1 MSRNYSVKRPLKI
14 VALLLFTWFSIHQVV
29 IISDGLVDEAQKTEV
44 AVIFGNTVNVDGSLS
59 PRLKKRLN
67 KGIELFNSQK
77 VSKLFVSGGLGKE
90 GHYEGTKM
98 SEYLISKKI
107 PEHVIFV
114 DNRGSNT
121 RSTALNFKQLF
132 TQTKSV
138 TLVSQYHHVSRA
150 KLAFRQV
157 GVESVLGVHCDYF
170 ELRDFYSCFRE
181 FFAYYI
187 YLIRY

>member
-107 PEHVIFV
+107 PEDVIFV

-157 GVESVLGVHCDYF
+157 GVENVLGVHCDYF

>member
-1 MSRNYSVKRPLKI
+1 MSRNYSVKRRLKL

-29 IISDGLVDEAQKTEV
+29 IISDGLVDETQKTEV

-59 PRLKKRLN
+59 PRLKKRLD
-67 KGIELFNSQK
+67 KGIELYNSQK

-107 PEHVIFV
+107 PEDVIFV
-114 DNRGSNT
+114 DNLGSNT

-157 GVESVLGVHCDYF
+157 GVENVLGVHCDYF